1 MTERLGL
8 SPEGIGVVGRLLEQH
23 FAVTECRGVLAV
35 IEQQVDEVQT
45 QRAVGGV
52 GTYRAVDRGE
62 HLWVYGHAAI
72 LSNTEP
78 HVSAGE

>member
-1 MTERLGL
+1 MAER
-8 SPEGIGVVGRLLEQH
+8 
-23 FAVTECRGVLAV
+23 RGVLAV

-62 HLWVYGHAAI
+62 HLWVYGHVAI
-72 LSNTEP
+72 LSDKEDTF
-78 HVSAGE
+78 SGGE